1 MANETRGVS
10 AVHGIAA
17 CDAEE
22 IGEKLGSAMARAL
35 RAEDY
40 GKFFRLEDEF
50 DDYADSLLV
59 VAFDDP
65 EL

>member
-1 MANETRGVS
+1 MKKISVLARRAKFRMKCLAT
-10 AVHGIAA
+10 
-17 CDAEE
+17 
-22 IGEKLGSAMARAL
+22 LGAMARAL